1 MSINQSAYL
10 TTSWDDGHPADFRV
24 AELLG
29 RYNLR
34 GTFYVPREARTGTL
48 DESSLRT
55 LGRQVELGA
64 HTMHHVFLT
73 HTSDAIARREI
84 EQSKAWVEDLAAR
97 PCTMFCPPGG
107 KFHHIH
113 LKMIREAGFAAIRS
127 VELMSLSRPRLSEG
141 LLVMPTTLQAFPH
154 RPVTYLK
161 NAWKR
166 WAAAN
171 LWRYL
176 LCGPGRQW
184 HRLAETLLENT
195 VKTGGVFHLWG
206 HSWEVQVTNQWER
219 LEELFK
225 LMSQYAAD
233 APCVTNSQLCEMQE
247 EPEIEP
253 LPAM

>member
-24 AELLG
+24 AELLN

-48 DESSLRT
+48 DEASLRT

-64 HTMHHVFLT
+64 HTLHHVFLD
-73 HTSDAIARREI
+73 HASDTVARREI
-84 EQSKAWVEDLAAR
+84 EHSKAWIEDLTGR
-97 PCTMFCPPGG
+97 PCTVFCPPGG
-107 KFHHIH
+107 KFQRIH
-113 LKMIREAGFAAIRS
+113 LKMIREAGFAAIRT
-127 VELMSLSRPRLSEG
+127 VELMSLSRPRLREG
-141 LLVMPTTLQAFPH
+141 LLVLPTTLQAFPH
-154 RPVTYLK
+154 RPVTYVK

-166 WAAAN
+166 LAGAN

-184 HRLAETLLENT
+184 HSMAETLLQN
-195 VKTGGVFHLWG
+195 VAKNGGVFHLWG

-225 LMSQYAAD
+225 LMSQYAAEV
-233 APCVTNSQLCEMQE
+233 PCVTNSQLCETE
-247 EPEIEP
+247 EQPEAEP
-253 LPAM
+253 IPAM

>member
-1 MSINQSAYL
+1 MSTSQSAYL

-24 AELLG
+24 AELLH

-48 DESSLRT
+48 DKSSLRT

-64 HTMHHVFLT
+64 HTLHHVFLT
-73 HTSDAIARREI
+73 HASDTVARREI
-84 EQSKAWVEDLAAR
+84 EQSKTWIEDLTGR

-107 KFHHIH
+107 KFQRIH
-113 LKMIREAGFAAIRS
+113 LRMIREAGYAAIRS
-127 VELMSLSRPRLSEG
+127 VELMSVNRPRLREG
-141 LLVMPTTLQAFPH
+141 LLILPTTLQAFPH
-154 RPVTYLK
+154 RPTTYVK

-184 HRLAETLLENT
+184 HRLAETMLQKV
-195 VKTGGVFHLWG
+195 VKNGGVFHIWG

-225 LMSQYAAD
+225 LMSQFTSE
-233 APCVTNSQLCEMQE
+233 APCVTNSQLCELE
-247 EPEIEP
+247 DEPEAEAV
-253 LPAM
+253 PAM